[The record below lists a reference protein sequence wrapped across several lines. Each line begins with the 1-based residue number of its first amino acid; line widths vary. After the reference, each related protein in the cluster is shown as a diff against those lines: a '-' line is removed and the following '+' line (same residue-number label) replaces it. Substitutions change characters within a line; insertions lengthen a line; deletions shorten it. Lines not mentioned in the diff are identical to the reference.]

1 MSQSKTKILIL
12 GASGMLGSTLL
23 RYLSSQSNI
32 DVYGTA
38 RSFHSVGTLPKA
50 LYAHLKLNVDVENA
64 DHLLKVF
71 SDVRPDVVLNCVG
84 IVKQLSEADD
94 PLTAIPIN
102 SLLPHR
108 LAKLCAA
115 SGARLIHFSTDCV
128 FLGSKGMYKE
138 SDFPDATDLYGR
150 SKLMGEVDYPN
161 AITLRTS
168 LIGHELSGNRSLVSW
183 FLSQSGSIKG
193 FRRAIFS
200 GLPTVEIARVVH
212 EHVLPNTDLC
222 GLYHLSVDPISK
234 FDLLRLVADVYG
246 KSIEIIPDHQLVIDR
261 SLDSSRFR
269 AATGFS
275 PQHWSEMVQAMHD
288 FG

>member
-1 MSQSKTKILIL
+1 MCTLRILVL

-23 RYLSSQSNI
+23 RYLSSQS
-32 DVYGTA
+32 DVKVYGTA
-38 RSFHSVGTLPKA
+38 RSVHSIGNLPEG
-50 LYAHLKLNVDVENA
+50 LQAHASLNVDVENA

-71 SDVRPDVVLNCVG
+71 ANVRPDVVINCVG

-94 PLTAIPIN
+94 LLTATPIN

-128 FLGSKGMYKE
+128 FSGTKGFYSE
-138 SDFPDATDLYGR
+138 SDTPDAVDLYGR
-150 SKLMGEVDYPN
+150 SKLLGEVDYPN
-161 AITLRTS
+161 TLTLRTS
-168 LIGHELSGNRSLVSW
+168 LIGHELTGNRSLVSW
-183 FLSQSGSIKG
+183 FLSQSGRVKG

-212 EHVLPNTDLC
+212 EHVLPNSDLC

-234 FDLLRLVADVYG
+234 FDLLSLIAGVYG
-246 KSIEIIPDHQLVIDR
+246 KSIEIIPDDDLVIDR

-269 AATGFS
+269 TATGFS
-275 PQHWSEMVQAMHD
+275 AKPWPELVQAMHD

>member
-1 MSQSKTKILIL
+1 MRNLRILVL
-12 GASGMLGSTLL
+12 GAGGMLGSTLL
-23 RYLSSQSNI
+23 RYFSLQSNLE
-32 DVYGTA
+32 VYGTA
-38 RSFHSVGTLPKA
+38 RSYHSVRTLPEA
-50 LYAHLKLNVDVENA
+50 LHAQLKLNVDVENA
-64 DHLLKVF
+64 DHLLKVVAK
-71 SDVRPDVVLNCVG
+71 VRPDVVLNCVG

-94 PLTAIPIN
+94 ALTALPIN

-115 SGARLIHFSTDCV
+115 SGARLIHFSTDCI
-128 FLGSKGMYKE
+128 FSGSKGMYKE
-138 SDFPDATDLYGR
+138 SEFPDADDLYGR
-150 SKLMGEVDYPN
+150 SKLLGEVDYSN

-200 GLPTVEIARVVH
+200 GLPTIEIARVIH
-212 EHVLPNTDLC
+212 EHVLPNRDLC

-234 FDLLRLVADVYG
+234 FDLLRLVADVYH
-246 KSIEIIPDHQLVIDR
+246 KSIEIIPDGEFIIDR

-275 PQHWSEMVQAMHD
+275 PKSWPELIQAMHE